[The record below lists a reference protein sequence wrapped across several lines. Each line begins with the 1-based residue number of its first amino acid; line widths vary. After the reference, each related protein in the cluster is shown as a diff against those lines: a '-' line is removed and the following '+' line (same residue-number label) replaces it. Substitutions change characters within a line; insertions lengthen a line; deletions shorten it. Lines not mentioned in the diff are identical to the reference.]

1 MNNQNLGKGKVL
13 IADDDD
19 DSRIMLSFVLAEEG
33 WEVYE
38 ACNGKEAVEKVIE
51 HKPDLLILDNRMP
64 ELTGVEVYQ
73 YLQTKGIKITVVF
86 ATAHDYLEELASTLG
101 VIHFINKPYEI
112 PKLLKM
118 VESAYASSGNS
129 ASIF

>member
-1 MNNQNLGKGKVL
+1 MNNQTLGRRKVL

-19 DSRIMLSFVLAEEG
+19 DSRIMLSFILQEEG

-38 ACNGKEAVEKVIE
+38 ACNGKEALEKVIE
-51 HKPDLLILDNRMP
+51 DKPDLLILDNRMP

-73 YLQTKGIKITVVF
+73 YLQAEGINITVVL
-86 ATAHDYLEELASTLG
+86 ATAHGYLDELASSLG
-101 VIHFINKPYEI
+101 VTHFIKKPYEI

-118 VESAYASSGNS
+118 VESAYTTCRN
-129 ASIF
+129 

>member
-1 MNNQNLGKGKVL
+1 MNNQTLGRGKVL

-19 DSRIMLSFVLAEEG
+19 DSRIMLSFILQEEG
-33 WEVYE
+33 WDVYE

-51 HKPDLLILDNRMP
+51 DKPDLLILDNRMP

-73 YLQTKGIKITVVF
+73 YLQAKGIDIAVVL
-86 ATAHDYLEELASTLG
+86 ATAHGYLDELASSLG
-101 VIHFINKPYEI
+101 VTHFIKKPYEI

-118 VESAYASSGNS
+118 VESAYATCHN
-129 ASIF
+129 